1 MQRTDWHGVMPAITT
16 PLAEDLTINHG
27 ELADHVRRMADAGC
41 TAIVTP
47 GSLGEAGTLTLRER
61 EQLWNTCVQALEGR
75 IPVVAA
81 ISSLSTAHA
90 VEYAQQAQVAGCRG
104 LMVLPPYAYVGTW
117 RETRAHF
124 EAIFSA
130 TPLSCMLYNNP
141 IAYGTDVSPQQLV
154 ELADSSD
161 NLDAVKESSGDIRRI
176 RAIREVL
183 GDRLSLFV
191 GIDDLVVEGV
201 DAGASGWIAGLV
213 NALPEESVR
222 LFELAVAHD
231 QEALEPL
238 YQWFL
243 PLLRLDAV
251 PEFVHLVKLV
261 QQEFGMGSERIRQ
274 PRLPLEGPVREHAL
288 KVIEEAKRTRP
299 SMADST

>member
-1 MQRTDWHGVMPAITT
+1 MQRTDWNGVMPAITT
-16 PLAEDLTINHG
+16 PLAEDFTIEHAA
-27 ELADHVRRMADAGC
+27 LAEHVRQMADAGC

-61 EQLWNTCVQALEGR
+61 EQIWSTCVEALDGR

-117 RETRAHF
+117 SETRAHF

-141 IAYGTDVSPQQLV
+141 IAYGTDVRPE
-154 ELADSSD
+154 ELAELSERSS

-183 GDRLSLFV
+183 GDRLALFV

-201 DAGASGWIAGLV
+201 DAGATGWIAGLV

-222 LFELAVAHD
+222 LFELAVSGD
-231 QEALEPL
+231 REE
-238 YQWFL
+238 L
-243 PLLRLDAV
+243 P
-251 PEFVHLVKLV
+251 VHL
-261 QQEFGMGSERIRQ
+261 GS
-274 PRLPLEGPVREHAL
+274 
-288 KVIEEAKRTRP
+288 KK
-299 SMADST
+299 